1 MTFTVRH
8 LIVRCVL
15 VLCCTTYLQ
24 AQAGTTSPRIIGGVT
39 VLQDTY
45 PWTAALL
52 SASQSDPFLAQFC
65 GGSLIESRWVLTAA
79 HCVAD
84 LNPGDV
90 TLAVGIEDLNQVT
103 ANDRTSVANIYIH
116 PDYDSITQDNDLA
129 LLELTSAV
137 NNTTLALADSALMET
152 IANGDPMTIIGWG
165 STSPT
170 GSNFPNQLQ
179 EAEVFLIDFATC
191 NGSSSYNGDLT
202 SNMIC
207 AGIPDIGGK
216 DTCRGDS
223 GGPMV
228 YEQIGGTWRQ
238 TGITS
243 FGEGCASPDFP
254 GVYTRVANY
263 TAWINDT
270 TRLPWTNDTTGAPFS
285 SQSHIGYEGI
295 GHQSTDKLTLTNHTG
310 TIITVESIAL
320 TGSSD
325 ITIGNET
332 CTADAI
338 ANLGNCT
345 IRVNYLASM
354 TGSQL
359 ATLTVSYNNSSTR
372 IIQLS
377 ATGLSPIDA
386 SALDNNN
393 FTWFSGGDA
402 AWLSIP
408 ESGSTGGTAMRS
420 GDIADNQSSIIQA
433 YITGPITLNFRW
445 QASTEV
451 GFDFLDFYVDDTR
464 NASISGGIPWEQKS
478 VTLAAG
484 EHRITWIYEK
494 DGSVFRLQDTV
505 WLDNISS
512 GSGGGG
518 SGGGGVFDWII
529 LLIIIVGAS
538 RMWRRDTRKFYYNG
552 NGT

>member
-1 MTFTVRH
+1 MTFTVRR

-24 AQAGTTSPRIIGGVT
+24 AQAGAATISPRIIGGVT
-39 VLQDTY
+39 VPQDTY
-45 PWTAALL
+45 PWAAALL
-52 SASQSDPFLAQFC
+52 SASQPDAFQAQFC
-65 GGSLIESRWVLTAA
+65 GGSLIASRWVLTAA

-84 LNPGDV
+84 FSANGV
-90 TLAVGIEDLNQVT
+90 EVAVGIEDLTQIT
-103 ANDRTSVANIYIH
+103 PNDRVPVANIYLH
-116 PDYDSITQDNDLA
+116 PDYDDITQDNDIA

-137 NNTTLALADSALMET
+137 NNTMLVLADGALMET

-165 STSPT
+165 STSEITYTP
-170 GSNFPNQLQ
+170 PQQLQ
-179 EAEVFLIDFATC
+179 EAEVFLVDFATC

-216 DTCRGDS
+216 DTCQGDS

-228 YEQIGGTWRQ
+228 YEQIGGAWRQ

-243 FGEGCASPDFP
+243 FGEGCANPDFL

-270 TRLPWTNDTTGAPFS
+270 TRLPWTNDTTGIPFS

-310 TIITVESIAL
+310 TSITVESIDL
-320 TGSSD
+320 TGSGD
-325 ITIGNET
+325 ITIDNQT
-332 CTADAI
+332 CTTDVI
-338 ANLGNCT
+338 ANLDNCT
-345 IRVNYLASM
+345 ITVNYFASM
-354 TGSQL
+354 AGNQL
-359 ATLTVSYNNSSTR
+359 ATLTVSYNYDSTR
-372 IIQLS
+372 TIQLE
-377 ATGLSPIDA
+377 ATGLSSIDA
-386 SALDNNN
+386 SALDNN
-393 FTWFSGGDA
+393 FVWFSGGDA

-408 ESGSTGGTAMRS
+408 ESGSTGGSAMRS
-420 GDIADNQSSIIQA
+420 GDIADNQASIIQA

-445 QASTEV
+445 QASTED

-464 NASISGGIPWEQKS
+464 NASISGGVPWEQKS

-505 WLDNISS
+505 WLDNVRS

-518 SGGGGVFDWII
+518 GGGFGWIT

-538 RMWRRDTRKFYYNG
+538 RMWRRDTHRFYYNG
-552 NGT
+552 NGA